1 MTPDTLLETA
11 ALLGLFVLA
20 GGGYGGFYSAGRIWS
35 RPALIRV
42 GSVCWVAAF
51 ALALAIAVLTPL
63 DFGWKLLILAS
74 AVVYAIIP
82 PMTTLKYR
90 IRATRIPTVSAA
102 RGFSPTAR
110 VRSPQRV

>member
-63 DFGWKLLILAS
+63 DLGWKVLILAS
-74 AVVYAIIP
+74 AFVYAIIP
-82 PMTTLKYR
+82 PMTWRYLER
-90 IRATRIPTVSAA
+90 LHHEQE
-102 RGFSPTAR
+102 
-110 VRSPQRV
+110 PQR